1 MAVPPSH
8 QINTR
13 SSTATESLRRRT
25 ISAAANER
33 NELPCMRRC
42 CGIVLARRDGQ
53 EVTKMALDMTAQL
66 VPMVWAMVGLMVVS
80 AVSVLLS
87 HE

>member
-1 MAVPPSH
+1 
-8 QINTR
+8 
-13 SSTATESLRRRT
+13 
-25 ISAAANER
+25 
-33 NELPCMRRC
+33 
-42 CGIVLARRDGQ
+42 
-53 EVTKMALDMTAQL
+53 MALDMTAQL